1 RRPHTSSTLFLDC
14 SSVVCSSDLIFLPL
28 LPTPYSRLPTPAS
41 RLPTPDS
48 RLPTPDS
55 RLPTPDS
62 RLPKTHKSNSS
73 NKSTRT

>member
-1 RRPHTSSTLFLDC
+1 MVDIAL
-14 SSVVCSSDLIFLPL
+14 LILITYIQF
-28 LPTPYSRLPTPAS
+28 YSPDS

-62 RLPKTHKSNSS
+62 RLPTP
-73 NKSTRT
+73 

>member
-1 RRPHTSSTLFLDC
+1 MIVIRYFQ
-14 SSVVCSSDLIFLPL
+14 VF
-28 LPTPYSRLPTPAS
+28 Y
-41 RLPTPDS
+41 PDS

-62 RLPKTHKSNSS
+62 LLPKTEKSNSS

>member
-1 RRPHTSSTLFLDC
+1 MIVIRYFQ
-14 SSVVCSSDLIFLPL
+14 VF
-28 LPTPYSRLPTPAS
+28 Y
-41 RLPTPDS
+41 PDS

-55 RLPTPDS
+55 RLPTPVPLLGGERGGF